1 MQFGYFDDINKEY
14 VITRP
19 DTPRSWSNYLG
30 STEYGAIITNNAGGY
45 SFYKSAA
52 QGRFT
57 RLRFNAVPLDQPGRY
72 LYLRDHDNGDYWS
85 ASWQPVGK
93 PLDEYK
99 SECRHGSAYT
109 IISSEY
115 AGIRAETTYFVPL
128 GRNFECWRVRLTNLS
143 GRPRRLSAFT
153 YVEYVGNWS
162 AYDDLINLQYT
173 QHIVRMAVEGGI
185 IDHGTN
191 VNLPLMPDNFEEKD
205 QGRHTFLALVGSEVS
220 GYDTD
225 RTAFLGTYGSY
236 ANPAVVERG
245 ECSNSLA
252 AGDNGCGV
260 LESRIR
266 LEPGE
271 TREFLVLM
279 GVGTAREEGR
289 RAAGEFGNPE
299 KVAQELAALKSY
311 WHARIAGIDVETPD
325 AEFNSML
332 NMWSPFNCL
341 MTYAW
346 SRAASLI
353 YAGERDGLGFRDTV
367 QDMLGVMHTIPAEA
381 IRRLELMITGQVS
394 TGGAMPVVKQFA
406 HRPGSEHAPR
416 EEDYRS
422 DDCLWLFNAI
432 PAYVKETGDLS
443 FYGKVLP
450 YADAGEDTVLGH
462 LKRAI
467 LFSLNRSGAHGL
479 PCGLSADW
487 NDCIRLGDRGES
499 VFVAFQLRYALS
511 VYLEV
516 SHLLA
521 SNEEKAWAQS
531 NLDRLDQ
538 DLRDHAWDGEWY
550 LRAYRADGFEFGS
563 SSSREGQ
570 IFLNPQ
576 SWAVLSGHADAGRA
590 ASAMQAV
597 RDRLATEYGLMIC
610 DPPYVETD
618 YNVMRAALFNPG
630 MKENGSIF
638 THTQGWAV
646 IAETMLG
653 HGDLAWQYFR
663 ATLPGAWNT
672 RAEVREIEPYVY
684 CQFTHSKYSPRFGA
698 SRVPWLSG
706 SAAWSFFTATQ
717 HILGLRPEYGGLR
730 IDPCIPAAWKGFT
743 VTRVFRGKKV
753 RVEVHNPAG
762 VQQGVRKLELNGAL
776 LEGNLIPAAKLADQN
791 RVVVEMG

>member
-191 VNLPLMPDNFEEKD
+191 VNIPHMPDNFEEKD